1 MLGIRL
7 NGLGYQMEFVGVV
20 DLSRDAVVLARC
32 GCVGFSEVMQP
43 INAAVELSLMSR
55 TAPVR
60 YSIREI
66 RSR

>member
-1 MLGIRL
+1 
-7 NGLGYQMEFVGVV
+7 MEFVGVV
-20 DLSRDAVVLARC
+20 DLSRDAVVLARF

-43 INAAVELSLMSR
+43 INAAVESSLMSR

-60 YSIREI
+60 YSIRES